1 MKRVSR
7 GFTLIELIIT
17 LTIISIVLVGT
28 ITIMLASQ
36 ARGMEAQH
44 EAAAS
49 SAAAKQVEVLRAT
62 AFDSIAVGTT
72 SFTPSNVPALV
83 SAQNVIT
90 TINAD
95 LKQVMITITWKEGSR
110 NQTVTISSYINRYGI
125 NRG

>member
-1 MKRVSR
+1 MKRLSR

-28 ITIMLASQ
+28 ITIMLTSQ

-49 SAAAKQVEVLRAT
+49 SAATKQVEQLRGT
-62 AFDSIAVGTT
+62 AFDNIALGTT
-72 SFTPSNVPALV
+72 SFTPSNVPSLV
-83 SAQNVIT
+83 SAQSVIT
-90 TINAD
+90 AVGVD
-95 LKQVMITITWKEGSR
+95 LKQVVVTIIWKEGSR
-110 NQTVTISSYINRYGI
+110 NQTVTLSSYINRYGI